1 MIFGVRY
8 VRLIQ
13 KRPLNTD
20 RAQLHVIRVLR
31 IAISLSTFAPMFT
44 KRRVI
49 DFCRVNTSAC

>member
-13 KRPLNTD
+13 KKLLNTD
-20 RAQLHVIRVLR
+20 RAQLQVIRVLR
-31 IAISLSTFAPMFT
+31 IAISLSIFQSMFT

>member
-1 MIFGVRY
+1 MIFGERY

-13 KRPLNTD
+13 KKLLNTD
-20 RAQLHVIRVLR
+20 SAQLQVIRVLR
-31 IAISLSTFAPMFT
+31 IAISLSIFAPMFT